1 VVGAWDRMEAP
12 AAEDGF
18 GPCATEASEPR
29 QVRKEAAIRRRP
41 RAPQANLNPSS
52 AAGFFSMHVALPRK
66 WRPRVFADLVGQ
78 EAVARTLTN
87 AIAEGRVAPA
97 YLLTGPRGVGK
108 TSTARMLAMA
118 LNCDKGPTVS
128 PCGECASCREILD
141 RGESLDVHEIDGA
154 SNRKIENAREL
165 IETVRYAP
173 QRDRFRIAIID
184 EVHMLTTEAFNAL
197 LKTLEEPPPTA
208 RFILA
213 STELHKI
220 PATIVSRC
228 QRFSFRALTSS
239 EIADRLEKVASSEKI
254 SVTPGALRLLA
265 EAAEGSLRDGL
276 SLLDQSATLS
286 GGAVDEEGCAEIL
299 ALTDPKLLEGVFSA
313 VASGDRPAAIATLAR
328 LTESGEDPRHVLK
341 ELLLLLR
348 RLLLLS
354 AGAALDVPE
363 NQRARLAAL
372 ARSVPYENLLR
383 SVSLA
388 LEADSLARRVDDPGL
403 VLQMLVLKLA
413 ELPRL
418 TSIEEVLSSGAPPV
432 ASPADRPS
440 SAAAAGPRIV
450 SLVAVEPETSNPRL
464 AEAQPPGRETQ
475 LARFHELLD
484 ARRRVTGAQ
493 ASLAEA
499 IRVEGEDLVFR
510 FGIDRAAAKE
520 ALEDPA
526 ARKLLAETARE
537 AFGRPLR
544 IVLKT
549 GPPADGDLGLAAKEV
564 PKATIARE
572 RATSRAEDDPVVKSA
587 MKLFRAELTDVK
599 EEE

>member
-1 VVGAWDRMEAP
+1 
-12 AAEDGF
+12 
-18 GPCATEASEPR
+18 
-29 QVRKEAAIRRRP
+29 
-41 RAPQANLNPSS
+41 
-52 AAGFFSMHVALPRK
+52 MHVALPRK

-78 EAVARTLTN
+78 EAVSRTLSN

-118 LNCDKGPTVS
+118 LNCDKGPTVT
-128 PCGECASCREILD
+128 PCGKCASCREILD

-173 QRDRFRIAIID
+173 QRDRYRIAIID

-228 QRFSFRALTSS
+228 QRFSFRALTSA
-239 EIADRLEKVASSEKI
+239 EIADRLQKVAASEKI
-254 SVTPGALRLLA
+254 GVTPGALRLLA

-276 SLLDQSATLS
+276 SLLDQAATLS
-286 GGAVDEEGCAEIL
+286 GGSVDEERVAEIL

-313 VASGDRPAAIATLAR
+313 IASGDRPAAIATLGR
-328 LTESGEDPRHVLK
+328 LTDSGEDPRHILK

-354 AGAALDVPE
+354 AGAALDAPE
-363 NQRARLAAL
+363 TQRARLSAL

-388 LEADSLARRVDDPGL
+388 LEADALARRVDDPGL

-418 TSIEEVLSSGAPPV
+418 KRIEDVLSSGGGVSSSVGP
-432 ASPADRPS
+432 SADRPTP
-440 SAAAAGPRIV
+440 AAAAGPRIV
-450 SLVAVEPETSNPRL
+450 SLVAVEPEAAPRGRPTDPP
-464 AEAQPPGRETQ
+464 AAGHEAQ
-475 LARFHELLD
+475 LNRFHEILD
-484 ARRRVTGAQ
+484 SRRRVTGAQ

-499 IRVEGEDLVFR
+499 IRVSGDELVFR
-510 FGIDRAAAKE
+510 FGIDKAAAKE

-526 ARKLLAETARE
+526 ARKLLSEAARE
-537 AFGRPLR
+537 AFGRPLK

-549 GPPADGDLGLAAKEV
+549 GPPADGDLGLAAREV

-572 RATSRAEDDPVVKSA
+572 RASSRAEDDPVVKSA
-587 MKLFRAELTDVK
+587 MQLFRAELTDVK

>member
-1 VVGAWDRMEAP
+1 
-12 AAEDGF
+12 
-18 GPCATEASEPR
+18 
-29 QVRKEAAIRRRP
+29 
-41 RAPQANLNPSS
+41 
-52 AAGFFSMHVALPRK
+52 MHVALPRK

-78 EAVARTLTN
+78 EAVSRTLSN

-118 LNCDKGPTVS
+118 LNCDKGPTVT
-128 PCGECASCREILD
+128 PCGKCASCREILD

-228 QRFSFRALTSS
+228 QRFSFRALTSA
-239 EIADRLEKVASSEKI
+239 EIADRLEKVAASEKI
-254 SVTPGALRLLA
+254 GVTPGALRLLA
-265 EAAEGSLRDGL
+265 DSAEGSLRDGL
-276 SLLDQSATLS
+276 SLLDQAATLS
-286 GGAVDEEGCAEIL
+286 GGSVDEERVGEIL
-299 ALTDPKLLEGVFSA
+299 ALTDPELLEGVFSA
-313 VASGDRPAAIATLAR
+313 IASGDRPAAIATLAR
-328 LTESGEDPRHVLK
+328 LTESGEDPRHILK

-363 NQRARLAAL
+363 GPRARLAAL

-388 LEADSLARRVDDPGL
+388 LDADGLARRVDDPGL

-418 TSIEEVLSSGAPPV
+418 KRIEDVLSSGAGV
-432 ASPADRPS
+432 SPAAGPAAERPAP
-440 SAAAAGPRIV
+440 AAAAGPRIV
-450 SLVAVEPETSNPRL
+450 SLVAVE
-464 AEAQPPGRETQ
+464 AEAPSRGRPTDPPAGGHEAQ
-475 LARFHELLD
+475 LTRFHELLD

-499 IRVEGEDLVFR
+499 VRVTGDEIVFR
-510 FGIDRAAAKE
+510 FGIDKAAAKE

-526 ARKLLAETARE
+526 ARKLLAEAARE
-537 AFGRPLR
+537 AFGRPLKV
-544 IVLKT
+544 VLKT
-549 GPPADGDLGLAAKEV
+549 GPPADGDLGLAAREV

-572 RATSRAEDDPVVKSA
+572 RASSRAEDDPVVKSA
-587 MKLFRAELTDVK
+587 MQLFRAELTDVK